1 MTHKSR
7 SLAAFPMLAYRLLVH
22 FARGLRLAVATPASV
37 VTAPLVRALSW
48 RRRTSAPGDPGAHAQ
63 VARAEL
69 APIPVQLPRGPS
81 ARDARSIFS
90 DHFAFPDRFFA
101 FPEVEWVEVAP
112 EFSKQMYAT
121 VFARLQRG
129 PFSKLLD
136 LRAAKLIT
144 LDLFEHLARAWRAP
158 PGTVRRLGILLG
170 YEGWAVLHQEAAR
183 TLQPIIDEGVAVAS
197 FYEQQIHSLPAWFS
211 RGHVRHD
218 DIRAIMDWLR
228 TQWRATAT
236 WPVVLST
243 TAILVHTHA
252 PVEDVPE
259 LLIELAAI
267 ALSFGGMEAAEQAAG
282 HARAALTWLGD
293 KPSVARCRALRS
305 LATATMIKGDPE
317 VGLAFLEMA
326 ITMSVMLNNRVEE
339 ARTLH
344 QIGFHALNCG
354 HFARA
359 EDGFRRAIGLLS
371 DHYSL
376 HLQATLHHDLA
387 IALHAQSKNE
397 DAEHHATE
405 ALALRWSRESSRA
418 LEDRAL
424 IARIRASRP
433 AQLG

>member
-1 MTHKSR
+1 MTDKSR
-7 SLAAFPMLAYRLLVH
+7 SLAALPLLVYRLLVQLAH
-22 FARGLRLAVATPASV
+22 GLRLAVAMPASV

-48 RRRTSAPGDPGAHAQ
+48 RRRRPAPGARAQ

-69 APIPVQLPRGPS
+69 APTPVQLPDGPP
-81 ARDARSIFS
+81 APDAHSLFGEREEAIGGCE
-90 DHFAFPDRFFA
+90 AIG
-101 FPEVEWVEVAP
+101 EVEWVEVAP
-112 EFSKQMYAT
+112 EFSERMYAT

-129 PFSKLLD
+129 PLSKLLD
-136 LRAAKLIT
+136 LRAAELIT
-144 LDLFEHLARAWRAP
+144 LDLFEHLARAWKAP
-158 PGTVRRLGILLG
+158 PGTVPRLGILLG
-170 YEGWAVLHQEAAR
+170 YDGWAVLHQVAAR
-183 TLQPIIDEGVAVAS
+183 ALQPIIDEGVAVET

-218 DIRAIMDWLR
+218 DIRAVMDWLR

-236 WPVVLST
+236 WPAVLST
-243 TAILVHTHA
+243 TAILVHAHA
-252 PVEDVPE
+252 PVEDVPD

-282 HARAALTWLGD
+282 HARSALAWLGD

-305 LATATMIKGDPE
+305 LATATMIKGEPE
-317 VGLAFLEMA
+317 VGLALLETA
-326 ITMSVMLNNRVEE
+326 ITMAVMIKNQVEE
-339 ARTLH
+339 ARALH
-344 QIGFHALNCG
+344 QIGFHALRCG

-359 EDGFRRAIGLLS
+359 EDEFCRALGLLS

-405 ALALRWSRESSRA
+405 ALALRWTRESSLAR
-418 LEDRAL
+418 EDRAL